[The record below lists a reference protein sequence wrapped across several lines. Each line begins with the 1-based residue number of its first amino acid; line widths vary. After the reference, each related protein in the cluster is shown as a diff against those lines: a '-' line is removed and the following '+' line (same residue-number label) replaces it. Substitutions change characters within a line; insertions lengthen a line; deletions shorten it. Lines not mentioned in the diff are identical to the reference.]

1 MKLIL
6 RNSNDP
12 YFNIAAEEYF
22 IKNSSDDI
30 LMLWQSSPSVIVGKH
45 QNTISEVNLKYT
57 SDNNIPVIRRISGG
71 GTVYHD
77 EGNINYTVI
86 SSSKKKEQLVNF
98 QKFTTP
104 LIGFLTTIGLKAVF
118 EGKNNLT
125 IDGNKF
131 SGNSAHVYK
140 NKILHHGTILFNT
153 NLDNLEMAIKSGDIN
168 ISDKA
173 VKSIRAHVINLN
185 NLLPKINSTTEFL
198 DKLTNYLKLYYDIRT
213 VISLSVDDIT
223 NITKLV
229 ETKYK
234 NWNWNYGYSPSYKYE
249 KELSGTKLSMEI
261 NKGIIINITV
271 DGDKAKN
278 IKKTIGKLINQAFNN
293 IEIEKEISSGT
304 LTPDNRTLIL
314 SLLGIG

>member
-1 MKLIL
+1 MILIL

-57 SDNNIPVIRRISGG
+57 SENNIPVIRRISGG

-125 IDGNKF
+125 IDGKKF
-131 SGNSAHVYK
+131 SGNSAHLYK

-261 NKGIIINITV
+261 KKGIIINITV

-278 IKKTIGKLINQAFNN
+278 IKKTIGKLINQAFNSN
-293 IEIEKEISSGT
+293 EIEKEISSGT
-304 LTPDNRTLIL
+304 LTPDNKTLIL